1 MLSPVLSGF
10 WEQSQI
16 PGEQSD
22 GIQTQRLPRIPLSEY
37 AWQSRDSLCVSADVK
52 RADHQPVY
60 GTNVPMVACVQGGD
74 SGQTMTKKAMRNQT
88 QQSFVSQN
96 ILLATLTVSDRHS
109 WEWWVLFLSPKK
121 HNRKQTQNRGGY
133 CLTTGSAQ
141 PHGGECLRR
150 GRCKV
155 PLPVLPRVG
164 LLHNRYLQE
173 G

>member
-1 MLSPVLSGF
+1 MASGNSHRFQESRATEYRRRGYLESPSVSTLGRAATPFVSLQMSSKQTTNLCM
-10 WEQSQI
+10 EQMF
-16 PGEQSD
+16 
-22 GIQTQRLPRIPLSEY
+22 
-37 AWQSRDSLCVSADVK
+37 
-52 RADHQPVY
+52 
-60 GTNVPMVACVQGGD
+60 VPMVACVQGGD
-74 SGQTMTKKAMRNQT
+74 FGQTMTKKAMRNQT